1 MRRTAVGAGIAGLS
15 VVASLFA
22 GAATAGIVPQPVT
35 DGPGPLTLKPLGS
48 YETGVFEE
56 SAAEVVA
63 WHARSKRILVVNAA
77 DAKVEVLDGSDPKK
91 PRKLF
96 DLQTTGVR
104 AADGSVVPAT
114 AVANSVAVRAD
125 GLGAVA
131 VEATPKTDR
140 GWLVFFD
147 ARSRGAERGKALGAI
162 RIGAQP
168 DMVTITPDGRRAV
181 VANEG
186 EPAPDY
192 SVDPRGSVSVVKLPK
207 KVRAPRQRAA
217 RTAGF
222 GAYEGKKLPKGVRV
236 FGGRE
241 DAGTGTPKRTVSENL
256 EPEYVAVDAA
266 STKAYVT
273 LQEANAIA
281 VVDLERAKVERIFPL
296 GTVNHRK
303 VKLDASDRDGRINRR
318 TWPIDAFRLPDAI
331 STFEVGKRTYLITA
345 DEGDSRDWD
354 GYSEEARVKDLGE
367 DGLPPVCQS
376 VARQAGMSVEELQAD
391 ENLGRYKISLA
402 QGLRADGKCYRKL
415 RGFGGRG
422 FSIWTPGGKLVSSS
436 KGGFEATIARAL
448 PEAFNSDHA
457 ETAFDGRSDDK
468 GPEPEGVTVGRI
480 GKRTYAFIANER
492 VGGVMIYDVSK
503 PTRPKYV
510 RYVNNRD
517 VAHSGAEGLARAGD
531 LGPEAITFVSRRES
545 PIKRPLVIVGN
556 EVSGTTTVY
565 GVGRLR

>member
-1 MRRTAVGAGIAGLS
+1 MRHSVIGAGIVGLS
-15 VVASLFA
+15 LIGSLVAG
-22 GAATAGIVPQPVT
+22 GAQAGIVSAPVN

-56 SAAEVVA
+56 SAAEIVA
-63 WHARSKRILVVNAA
+63 WHAASRRILVVNAA
-77 DAKVEVLDGSDPKK
+77 DAKVEVLDGADPKR

-96 DLQTTGVR
+96 DLQTSGVK

-125 GLGAVA
+125 GLGVVA
-131 VEATPKTDR
+131 VEASPRTDR

-147 ARSRGAERGKALGAI
+147 AGRRGPQRAKALGAV

-168 DMVTITPDGRRAV
+168 DMVTITPDGSRAV

-192 SVDPRGSVSVVKLPK
+192 SVDPQGSVSVVKLPR
-207 KVRAPRQRAA
+207 KVGAPRQKAA
-217 RTAGF
+217 RQAGF
-222 GAYEGKKLPKGVRV
+222 AAFEGGRLRPGVRI

-241 DAGTGTPKRTVSENL
+241 DAGTGRPARPVSENL
-256 EPEYVAVDAA
+256 EPEYVAVNAA

-281 VVDLERAKVERIFPL
+281 VVDLRRARVQRIFPL
-296 GTVNHRK
+296 GTVNHRR
-303 VKLDASDRDGRINRR
+303 VKLDASDKDGRINRR
-318 TWPIDAFRLPDAI
+318 TWPVDAFRLPDAI
-331 STFEVGKRTYLITA
+331 ASFTVGRRTYLITA

-354 GYSEEARVKDLGE
+354 AYSEEARVKDLGQ
-367 DGLPPVCQS
+367 DGVPGVCDS

-391 ENLGRYKISLA
+391 ENLGRYKITLA
-402 QGLRADGKCYRKL
+402 QGLRADGSCYAKL
-415 RGFGGRG
+415 HGFGGRG

-436 KGGFEATIARAL
+436 KDGFEAVLARAI
-448 PEAFNSDHA
+448 PDFFNSDHA

-480 GKRTYAFIANER
+480 GKRTYAFISNER
-492 VGGVMIYDVSK
+492 VGGAMVYDVTK
-503 PTRPKYV
+503 PARPRFV

-517 VAHSGAEGLARAGD
+517 FAFSGAEGLAGAGD
-531 LGPEAITFVSRRES
+531 LGPEGITYVSRKDS
-545 PIKRPLVIVGN
+545 PLKRPMVIVGN
-556 EVSGTTTVY
+556 EVSGTTTV
-565 GVGRLR
+565 LRVDSLR